1 MGIDPR
7 QIVAGVL
14 TVTMFL
20 MLGNMIKRDHFDAP
34 ISHHVCFFLSL
45 LLLPIHCFHIR
56 NRPLNPFIIHSD
68 PFIC

>member
-20 MLGNMIKRDHFDAP
+20 MLGNMVKREHFDAP
-34 ISHHVCFFLSL
+34 ISHHVCFFFSFL
-45 LLLPIHCFHIR
+45 LL
-56 NRPLNPFIIHSD
+56 
-68 PFIC
+68 